1 MSLFSHP
8 VFHRLRCALRGR
20 SVRSAFFAFTLTRL
34 ILFVILVLGS
44 QVHLLNAPLPL
55 GQGQDVYIDLNK
67 MSLAR
72 ALRPLAARGDG
83 DWYISI
89 ARHGYEQIPFE
100 VGYHRW
106 VFFPLYPLLLRAV
119 SYLTGGYEL
128 TGMLLSS
135 LLFFIALVFL
145 YKLTR
150 EYGYDDGTAERTIFY
165 LAVFPTSYFFSLPLT
180 ESLFLLLTVS
190 SFYAARR
197 ERWTWAGI
205 FAALSS
211 ATRFIGILMLP
222 TLILLYWQKYRAR
235 PRVNALGILL
245 APAGLIIYMVYLR
258 YLTGNAFA
266 FKDAQIAWGRRSG
279 FFLKPLFDYLMN
291 PALVAPPNGG
301 GNFLLLHIAIAALV
315 LACVYKLARRR
326 EWVLAFYAFCSAL
339 VPLTSQNMV
348 SFTRYAMVVF
358 PVFMTLGIAGESPRI
373 DTTIRTVFL
382 VLFGILATLF
392 AAHFL
397 IAFT

>member
-1 MSLFSHP
+1 MNLFSHP
-8 VFHRLRCALRGR
+8 VFHRLRCALRAR
-20 SVRSAFFAFTLTRL
+20 SVRSALFVFTLTRL
-34 ILFVILVLGS
+34 IIFVIFVLGS
-44 QVHLLNAPLPL
+44 QVHFLKAPLPL
-55 GQGQDVYIDLNK
+55 GQGQDVYIDLTK

-72 ALRPLAARGDG
+72 TLRPLAERGDG
-83 DWYISI
+83 GWYLGI
-89 ARHGYEQIPFE
+89 AKEGYEQIPFS
-100 VGYHRW
+100 VGYHNW
-106 VFFPLYPLLLRAV
+106 AFFPLYPLIVRAA

-128 TGMLLSS
+128 TGMMLSS
-135 LLFFIALVFL
+135 LFFFIALVFL

-150 EYGYDDGTAERTIFY
+150 EFGYDDETAERTIFY

-180 ESLFLLLTVS
+180 ESLFLLVTVS

-205 FAALSS
+205 FAGLAS

-245 APAGLIIYMVYLR
+245 APTGLLVYMVYLR
-258 YLTGNAFA
+258 RLTGNAFA
-266 FKDAQIAWGRRSG
+266 FKDAQVAWGRTSG
-279 FFLKPLFDYLMN
+279 FFLKPLFNYLIN
-291 PALVAPPNGG
+291 PALVAPPLGG
-301 GNFLLLHIAIAALV
+301 GNFYLLHFAVAVLV
-315 LACVYKLARRR
+315 LVCVYKLARRR
-326 EWVLAFYAFCSAL
+326 EWVLAFYTFCSAL

-348 SFTRYAMVVF
+348 SFTRYMMVVF

-373 DTTIRTVFL
+373 DITIRTVFL
-382 VLFGILATLF
+382 VLFGVLAALF
-392 AAHFL
+392 ATHFL